1 MIVVGGGAAGLMATR
16 FAAAAGART
25 VLLERTA
32 DGGRKILISGGGR
45 CNVLPGTF
53 RPERYVTASSPNTL
67 RKILKSWP
75 LDEQRR
81 YFEQDLGIPLKHE
94 PEFDKLF
101 PVSNRAR
108 DVRDALVQAC
118 FDAGAAIRFQTAVTE
133 LGRTDEG
140 RWFAEADDGRR
151 WEAPCLIMA
160 SGGLSVAATGSDGRG
175 LSLVNRLG
183 HTRHTTYPALT
194 PLLTDPA
201 VHKDLAGVTLDV
213 RIEVPVGKSRE
224 EFSGSFLFTHR
235 GYSGPVALNVSHLA
249 VRSALEGAPVR
260 LEAAWECMTAD
271 QWEAALAP
279 GAGTVG
285 SALSASSLPARLAR
299 QLTEEAGVPWDRSLG
314 QLKKEER
321 QTLIGLL
328 TRYPLPW
335 TGDEGYT
342 KAEVTGGGINL
353 AEINPKTMESRKCP
367 GLYLCGEI
375 LDAFGPIG
383 GHNFLWAW
391 ATGRAAGMAAGEAA
405 RAASAQAGST
415 ETGAE

>member
-1 MIVVGGGAAGLMATR
+1 MFDVIVVGGGAAGLMATR

-25 VLLERTA
+25 VLIERTR

-53 RPERYVTASSPNTL
+53 RPERFVTASSANTL

-75 LDEQRR
+75 LEEQRR
-81 YFEQDLGIPLKHE
+81 YFEEVLRIPLKHE
-94 PEFDKLF
+94 DEFDKLF
-101 PVSNRAR
+101 PVSNKAI
-108 DVRDALVQAC
+108 DVRDALVQAA
-118 FDAGAAIRFQTAVTE
+118 FDAGAAIRFETAITDV
-133 LGRTDEG
+133 GRTDEG
-140 RWFAEADDGRR
+140 GWFVEAEGGSRWG
-151 WEAPCLIMA
+151 APRLIMA
-160 SGGLSVAATGSDGRG
+160 TGGLSVAATGSDGRG

-201 VHKDLAGVTLDV
+201 VHKELSGVTLDV
-213 RIEVPVGKSRE
+213 RIEVPVGKTRE
-224 EFSGSFLFTHR
+224 TFEGSFLFTHR

-249 VRSALEGAPVR
+249 VRSALEGEPVR
-260 LEAAWECMTAD
+260 LEAAWGCMTSA

-285 SALSASSLPARLAR
+285 SALSASSLPSRLAR
-299 QLTEEAGVPWDRSLG
+299 QLAEEAQIPWDRSLG
-314 QLKKEER
+314 QLRKDER
-321 QTLIGLL
+321 QTLVELL
-328 TRYPLPW
+328 TSYPLPW
-335 TGDEGYT
+335 TGDEGYK

-353 AEINPKTMESRKCP
+353 AEIDPRTMESRLCP

-391 ATGRAAGMAAGEAA
+391 ATGRAAGMAAGDSA
-405 RAASAQAGST
+405 RDAGT
-415 ETGAE
+415 D